1 MPEDDTETLDF
12 GLAANAHKRLRNAL
26 SLCENDFQERSPE
39 SVIMKKL
46 FSAVVLDCLEIDL
59 APSREMIKCYTDA
72 WLKVADTRPIPF
84 TTLDEYFEYRS
95 PNSGVPYV
103 YSGVSVS
110 QL

>member
-1 MPEDDTETLDF
+1 
-12 GLAANAHKRLRNAL
+12 
-26 SLCENDFQERSPE
+26 
-39 SVIMKKL
+39 MKKL

-59 APSREMIKCYTDA
+59 APSREMIKCYTNA